1 MTRFTKRS
9 GGQVSYPIYRTVEG
23 GVKVTF
29 SKQIMSIP
37 ELMEMGWTRKDLE
50 SYYRRKGQRYAWR
63 KNSKSNIRGHIVF
76 DTELF
81 GQAIEREKEIQAKVR
96 ERR

>member
-1 MTRFTKRS
+1 MKVGR
-9 GGQVSYPIYRTVEG
+9 YPIYGTVKG
-23 GVKVTF
+23 GAKVTF
-29 SKQIMSIP
+29 EKQLMSIP

-50 SYYRRKGQRYAWR
+50 SYYRKKGQRYAWR
-63 KNSKSNIRGHIVF
+63 KNSKSNVRGRIIF

-96 ERR
+96 ERRIS

>member
-1 MTRFTKRS
+1 MTF
-9 GGQVSYPIYRTVEG
+9 E
-23 GVKVTF
+23 
-29 SKQIMSIP
+29 KQLMSIP

-50 SYYRRKGQRYAWR
+50 SYYRKKGQRYAWR
-63 KNSKSNIRGHIVF
+63 KNSKSNVRGHIIF

-96 ERR
+96 ERRIS